1 MSNALDF
8 LKNVWY
14 AGVLSSDLKKNSLKH
29 QTILQQPI
37 VFYRDSKNQVHA
49 LRDICPHRGIPLSY
63 GRVVDD
69 QVECP
74 YHGWKFDCV
83 GECTE
88 IPSLTSDQAMDT
100 RKIRVKHYH
109 TYEVAGI
116 VWVYIPDEKNK
127 TDGPPAKP
135 FFEEL
140 VLKTAP
146 KLETVVTFPCHLDHA
161 VIGLMDPAHGP
172 YVHKSWLWR
181 SEKSILE
188 KNKAFGPV
196 EYGFQMRRHRPSANS
211 KAYKIFGGDRT
222 TQITFSLPSVRVEH
236 ITAGK
241 KNFYSFTALTPVSEK
256 ETRVFQLAF
265 WDQAVLTMVKPFLRL
280 FSDFFLGQDMD
291 AVTKQQ
297 DGLKW
302 DPSLMLIKDADTQA
316 KWYFALKKEWAES
329 QEQKRPFKNPVPETI
344 LKWRS

>member
-1 MSNALDF
+1 MSATLDF
-8 LKNVWY
+8 IKNVWY
-14 AGVLSSDLKKNSLKH
+14 AGMLSSDLKVNSLKH
-29 QTILQQPI
+29 QTILNQPI
-37 VFYRDSKNQVHA
+37 VFYRDSKKVVHA

-74 YHGWKFDCV
+74 YHGWKFNCS

-88 IPSLTSDQAMDT
+88 IPSLTADQPMDT
-100 RKIRVKHYH
+100 KKIRVKNYQ

-116 VWVYIPDEKNK
+116 IWVFIPDENHAANENS
-127 TDGPPAKP
+127 AKP

-140 VLKTAP
+140 VLKTPP
-146 KLETVVTFPCHLDHA
+146 KLESVVIFPCHLDHA

-172 YVHKSWLWR
+172 FVHKSWLWR
-181 SEKSILE
+181 SEKTILE
-188 KNKAFGPV
+188 KKKAFGPV

-211 KAYKIFGGDRT
+211 KAYKIFGGDRS
-222 TQITFSLPSVRVEH
+222 TQITFCLPSVRVEH
-236 ITAGK
+236 ILSGK
-241 KNFYSFTALTPVSEK
+241 KNFYSFTALTPISEK

-265 WDQAVLTMVKPFLRL
+265 WDQALLSVFKPFLKI
-280 FSDFFLGQDMD
+280 FSDHFLGQDMD

-329 QEQKRPFKNPVPETI
+329 QKENRPFQHPVPETE